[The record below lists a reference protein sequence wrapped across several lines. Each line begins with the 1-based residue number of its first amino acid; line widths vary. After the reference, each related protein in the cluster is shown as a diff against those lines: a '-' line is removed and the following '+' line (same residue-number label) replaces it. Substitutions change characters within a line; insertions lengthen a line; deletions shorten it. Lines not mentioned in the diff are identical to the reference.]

1 MRTYRRILFSLL
13 VLAIY
18 ICCTNAYAQPEM
30 GGTPRSVSSGLSL
43 GKRSVYSIPGPDL
56 KLIQTEDNKDAG
68 LEKPYRVGI
77 SIPVDIEIQQI
88 GEWYVLP
95 DGGKLWIFEITVEGA
110 IALGLD
116 FDRFLIP
123 ETADFFVS
131 NIEYSH
137 IAGAFTDENQNEDG
151 TFTVRPV
158 RGNQLRLEY
167 YQPENCNE
175 IPEIHI
181 GSLNFIYRGFEL
193 ESEYSSKGFG
203 GSDDCEVNV
212 LCDEG
217 SQWLD
222 QANGVVRILTRVS
235 GQSFWCT
242 GSILNNTAFDFS
254 PLLLT
259 ANHCARNMGAFASAS
274 DMNKWVFYF
283 KYQSA
288 TCANPV
294 SEPAEKS
301 MTGAERLAS
310 SQNPLEIGSDFYL
323 VRLKQPIPSAYNA
336 YYNGWN
342 RDVLAATSGVGIH
355 HPQGDIKKIS
365 TYNKELS
372 SGTWQSI
379 PNTHWIVEW
388 VSTSNGYGV
397 TEAGS
402 SGSPLF
408 DENGLL
414 IGTLTGGESACSYTS
429 GKDYYGKVAFSWN
442 SNGSVDSLR
451 MEPWLDPLQ
460 EGRLTVEGAYNNLMV
475 VADFKA
481 DTTAVVV
488 GGTLDFFDLSLR
500 NPTSWKWDF
509 EGGNPSQSFEANPM
523 GIKYD
528 TCGKFKVKLTVS
540 NQYGQDTLVKLGYI
554 DVKSILYPN
563 PTSGK
568 VTIFTNSRT
577 TEQALIRIYDALGRF
592 QSEIVWESNAGPA
605 ISFDLPRSGKL
616 FFIQMIQGDMNQI
629 HKVIVLQPGAD

>member
-1 MRTYRRILFSLL
+1 MRTYRKALFLL
-13 VLAIY
+13 LAITTLF
-18 ICCTNAYAQPEM
+18 CCNNLFAQPDK
-30 GGTPRSVSSGLSL
+30 GGKPRSLTSGLL
-43 GKRSVYSIPGPDL
+43 MEKRPAFSIPGPDL
-56 KLIQTEDNKDAG
+56 NLIQLEDNKDAG

-77 SIPVDIEIQQI
+77 SIPVDINIQQM
-88 GEWYVLP
+88 GDWYILP
-95 DGGKLWIFEITVEGA
+95 DGGKLWILDIAVDGA

-116 FDRFLIP
+116 FNRFLIP
-123 ETADFFVS
+123 VDADLFVS
-131 NIEYSH
+131 NLEYSH
-137 IAGAFTDENQNEDG
+137 IAGAFTNDNPNDDG
-151 TFTVRPV
+151 SFTVRPV
-158 RGNQLRLEY
+158 RGNRVRVEY
-167 YQPENCNE
+167 YQPEDCSE
-175 IPEIHI
+175 VPDIQV

-193 ESEYSSKGFG
+193 ESEYVSKGFG

-212 LCDEG
+212 MCEEG

-242 GSILNNTAFDFS
+242 GSIINNTAFDFS

-259 ANHCARNMGAFASAS
+259 ANHCARNMGVFASPS

-283 KYQSA
+283 RYQSA
-288 TCANPV
+288 TCNNPV

-323 VRLKQPIPSAYNA
+323 IRLRQTIPSAYNA
-336 YYNGWN
+336 YYNGWS
-342 RDVLAATSGVGIH
+342 REGLAASSGVGIH
-355 HPQGDIKKIS
+355 HPQGDIKKVS
-365 TYNKELS
+365 TYNKELT
-372 SGTWQSI
+372 SGSWQSI

-388 VSTSNGYGV
+388 VSTQNGYGV

-408 DENGLL
+408 DQNGLL
-414 IGTLTGGESACSYTS
+414 IGALTGGESACNYTS
-429 GKDYYGKVAFSWN
+429 GKDFYGKVAFSWN
-442 SNGSVDSLR
+442 SNGTVDSLQ
-451 MEPWLDPLQ
+451 MEPWLDPLND
-460 EGRLTVEGAYNNLMV
+460 GRMTVEGAYNNLMV

-481 DTTAVVV
+481 DTTTIVV
-488 GGTLDFFDLSLR
+488 GGTLDFHDLSLR
-500 NPTSWKWDF
+500 NPTAWKWDF
-509 EGGNPSQSFEANPM
+509 EGGSPSQSFEANPV

-563 PTSGK
+563 PTTGE

-577 TEQALIRIYDALGRF
+577 TEKATIRIYDALGRF
-592 QSEIVWESNAGPA
+592 QNEIVWDSDAGPA
-605 ISFDLPRSGKL
+605 ITFDLPRSGKL
-616 FFIQMIQGDMNQI
+616 FFIQMIQGDLNQI
-629 HKVIVLQPGAD
+629 HKVIVLQPGSN